1 MLVPNGQAV
10 VDTFFLL
17 SGLLTSFYMLLA
29 LKKNGRINIPMLYI
43 HRYMRLT
50 PMLAVT
56 IFYTITLLRFLG
68 NGPIWPSTMQL
79 FKGQCVRN
87 WWTALLYVQNYSNGD
102 DMVSDIWNN
111 H

>member
-1 MLVPNGQAV
+1 MMVPNGQVV

-17 SGLLTSFYMLLA
+17 SGLLTTVYMLHV
-29 LKKNGRINIPMLYI
+29 LKKQGRMNIPMLYI

-68 NGPIWPSTMQL
+68 NGPIWPSIMLL
-79 FKGQCVRN
+79 FKGQCVQN
-87 WWTALLYVQNYSNGD
+87 WWTSLLYVQNYMNGD
-102 DMVSDIWNN
+102 DIVS
-111 H
+111 